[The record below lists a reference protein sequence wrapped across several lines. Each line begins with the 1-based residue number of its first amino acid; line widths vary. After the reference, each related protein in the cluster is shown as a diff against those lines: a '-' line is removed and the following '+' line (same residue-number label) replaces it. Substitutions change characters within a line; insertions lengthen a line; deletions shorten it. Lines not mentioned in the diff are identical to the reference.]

1 MYLFT
6 QHIHSPYNYLNASF
20 IKSEKKKKNKI
31 GLNLMS
37 PPPAASKNFAKH

>member
-20 IKSEKKKKNKI
+20 IKSEKKNNKI